1 MGRVVVPAQIRQAH
15 PGLVRRLYT
24 QRLWGCLYFLVD
36 FQRDGCPLEAMK
48 PRRQRRDT
56 QKSGQG
62 WGVSAA
68 GICLLPG
75 RAECPPV
82 RLGVRELQGE
92 GAGGEQCGSVGPG
105 TACWPP
111 SWDDRTLSQG
121 LAGHTLAW
129 GRGWGW
135 RRVGSGFALRSGR
148 LPEPW
153 PQFLSRL
160 PTRTCRRKSVTLAR
174 LSALELSQ
182 QERNESLCLA
192 GFLPTVGSISL
203 QMEGRPPFS
212 QAGPCQAQTHTSET
226 LFSGTWGPRK
236 QDSHMG
242 LGHPVSGDLGRHGF
256 QARVFTE
263 CLLFV

>member
-15 PGLVRRLYT
+15 RGLVRRLYT

-129 GRGWGW
+129 GQGGGGGGVGLVLLCAVS
-135 RRVGSGFALRSGR
+135 RVA
-148 LPEPW
+148 
-153 PQFLSRL
+153 
-160 PTRTCRRKSVTLAR
+160 
-174 LSALELSQ
+174 SAGMACPHED
-182 QERNESLCLA
+182 
-192 GFLPTVGSISL
+192 
-203 QMEGRPPFS
+203 M
-212 QAGPCQAQTHTSET
+212 
-226 LFSGTWGPRK
+226 
-236 QDSHMG
+236 
-242 LGHPVSGDLGRHGF
+242 
-256 QARVFTE
+256 
-263 CLLFV
+263 